1 MFKAL
6 PAVVGCIGLVASFST
21 LAEAKLDSQ
30 KNKASYTIGIQMGM
44 QLSQQKDEIDMNS
57 VIQGFTDAFSGNKP
71 QMSMEEMQKA
81 MQTFQQDIQAK
92 QMAKMKELAEKNAK
106 EGADFLAANKKKD
119 GVKTLKSGLQYK
131 VLKSGNGPSPK
142 ATDTVVTHYVGTLI
156 DGKVFDSS
164 YKRGEPV
171 TFPVSGV
178 IKGWTEALQKMKV
191 GDKWQLFIPSDLA
204 YGEQGAGQTIGPN
217 AVLIF
222 EIELL
227 EIKKS

>member
-1 MFKAL
+1 MFKAF
-6 PAVVGCIGLVASFST
+6 PAVIGCIGLMASFST

-30 KNKASYTIGIQMGM
+30 KNKASYTIGVQMGM
-44 QLSQQKDEIDMNS
+44 QLSQQKNDIDMNS
-57 VIQGFTDAFSGNKP
+57 VIEGFKDAFSGTKP
-71 QMSMEEMQKA
+71 QLSMEEMQQA
-81 MQTFQQDIQAK
+81 MQTFQQKVRDE
-92 QMAKMKELAEKNAK
+92 QMAKMKELGDRNAK
-106 EGADFLAANKKKD
+106 EGAAFLEKNKEKE

-131 VLKSGNGPSPK
+131 VLKTGDGASPK
-142 ATDTVVTHYVGTLI
+142 ASDTVVTHYRGTLI
-156 DGKVFDSS
+156 NGEVFDSS
-164 YKRGEPV
+164 YKRGEPA

-191 GDKWQLFIPSDLA
+191 GGKWKLFVPADLA
-204 YGEQGAGQTIGPN
+204 YGERGAGKTIGPN

>member
-1 MFKAL
+1 MFKAF
-6 PAVVGCIGLVASFST
+6 PAVIGCIGLIASFST
-21 LAEAKLDSQ
+21 VAEVKLESQ
-30 KNKASYTIGIQMGM
+30 KDKASYTIGIQMGM
-44 QLSQQKDEIDMNS
+44 QLSQQKEDIDMNS

-71 QMSMEEMQKA
+71 QLSMEDMQKA
-81 MQTFQQDIQAK
+81 MQTFQQEIQAK
-92 QMAKMKELAEKNAK
+92 QQAKMKAIGDKNAK
-106 EGADFLAANKKKD
+106 EGAAFLAENKKKD

-131 VLKSGNGPSPK
+131 VLKEGKGASPK
-142 ATDTVVTHYVGTLI
+142 ATDTVVTHYVGTTI
-156 DGKVFDSS
+156 DGHVFDSS
-164 YKRGEPV
+164 YKRGEPA

-191 GDKWQLFIPSDLA
+191 GSKWKLFIPAELA
-204 YGEQGAGQTIGPN
+204 YGEHGAGQAIGPN